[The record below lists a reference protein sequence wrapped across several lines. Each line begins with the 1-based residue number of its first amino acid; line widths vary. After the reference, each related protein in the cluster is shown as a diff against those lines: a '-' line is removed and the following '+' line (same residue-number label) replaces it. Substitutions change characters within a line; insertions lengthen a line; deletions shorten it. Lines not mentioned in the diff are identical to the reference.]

1 MDSPEDTDRLLLRTQ
16 GMSQL
21 IGRVLGAPV
30 PQIITFLSA
39 MCAAIE
45 NSS

>member
-1 MDSPEDTDRLLLRTQ
+1 MDSPEDSDRLLLRTQ
-16 GMSQL
+16 GTSQL
-21 IGRVLGAPV
+21 TGSVLGASV

-39 MCAAIE
+39 MCIATE